1 MRIKIGL
8 VGTSQKSF
16 PGPKEQEYEKIVHQ
30 MQLNSAE
37 MKFDFVYYPEQVI
50 VEDDARKAV
59 KFMESE
65 GVDLL
70 LILNIS
76 YSAGFLVPIF
86 YRIKNAAVG
95 IWAIPEPR
103 EGVVMFNSF
112 CSNNMY
118 QGINAKYLT
127 DYKIKSKWFFG
138 YADDERFKRR
148 LSVTVKALQAIKKLR
163 NSRVA
168 LIGGFAPG
176 FYDLYFDERS
186 VFSKLDGIYINRLHE
201 YDEIIKL
208 AEKVSDKDIMPYLE
222 ETDKAGI
229 QKTPNAK
236 NLYPFS
242 LKLYL
247 AYKRLVEENGY
258 DAIAVSCWPKFQ
270 DDYKYSVCS
279 TLGMLNDDK
288 IVAACEGDLMSAI
301 SMLALQEMSDDST
314 TLMDF
319 GAFDEDDDSLLMWH
333 CGPSSKR
340 FCERNGYRLGDNY
353 SGMEH
358 PKGKIVG
365 TGVVRDMVFDPGD
378 ATVFRFSGDMDG
390 YLNLT
395 GRFVGTDKPS
405 PCGSRGWLKDI
416 RLNGKK
422 ISAIDFTNTILS
434 GGFEHHYA
442 ISWGNLSDEVAEMN
456 KWLGIKPV
464 RKISYENYLQDSE
477 DQE

>member
-1 MRIKIGL
+1 MKIKVGL
-8 VGTSQKSF
+8 VGTSQLSF
-16 PGPKEQEYEKIVHQ
+16 PGPKEKEYEKIVGQ
-30 MQLNSAE
+30 MKENAKE
-37 MKFDFVYYPEQVI
+37 MGFDFVYWPDQVI
-50 VEDDARKAV
+50 LEEHAIKAV
-59 KFMESE
+59 KFMEDE
-65 GVDLL
+65 NVDFLMV
-70 LILNIS
+70 LNIS

-86 YRIKNAAVG
+86 YRIKNAHVG
-95 IWAIPEPR
+95 IWSIPEPTK
-103 EGVVMFNSF
+103 GVVMFNSF

-118 QGINAKYLT
+118 QGINDKYMS

-138 YADDERFKRR
+138 YADDPRFKTR
-148 LSVTVKALQAIKKLR
+148 LYVTIKALQTIKKLR

-186 VFSKLDGIYINRLHE
+186 VFHKLDGIYINRLHE

-208 AEKVSDKDIMPYLE
+208 AEKVSDDEIKPFLD
-222 ETDKAGI
+222 ETIGI
-229 QKTPNAK
+229 KKSPNAK
-236 NLYPFS
+236 ALLPFS
-242 LKLYL
+242 IKLYF
-247 AYKRLVEENGY
+247 AYKKLVEMHNY

-301 SMLALQEMSDDST
+301 SMLALQEMSDDIT

-319 GAFDEDDDSLLMWH
+319 GAFDEKDNSILMWH
-333 CGPSSKR
+333 CGPTSKR
-340 FCERNGYRLGDNY
+340 FCEKNGYSLSDNF

-365 TGVVRDMVFDPGD
+365 TGVVRDMVFDPGEV
-378 ATVFRFSGDMDG
+378 TVFRFSGDMEK
-390 YLNLT
+390 YICVT
-395 GRFVGTDKPS
+395 GRFVGNTKDS
-405 PCGSRGWLKDI
+405 PCGSRGWLTDI
-416 RLNGKK
+416 KLNGEP
-422 ISAIDFTNTILS
+422 ISALDFTNTILS

-442 ISWGNLSDEVAEMN
+442 IAWGNHADTIAEMN

-464 RKISYENYLQDSE
+464 RIIPYKNYLQDKE
-477 DQE
+477 DEE